1 MALKDAQKCISL
13 NQGWPKA
20 YFRQGQA
27 LRGLQRWEDAINA
40 FKEGRF
46 RDPKNPDWV
55 KEIDKT
61 EDERD
66 KWDEEMREQ
75 RRLKREA
82 DMTTELN
89 EATLVAEREA
99 MIAVAEQAMK
109 AGKSRKE
116 AGELAVKGAELAK
129 QRVHEMAQKKRA
141 MMVEDDT

>member
-1 MALKDAQKCISL
+1 
-13 NQGWPKA
+13 
-20 YFRQGQA
+20 
-27 LRGLQRWEDAINA
+27 
-40 FKEGRF
+40 
-46 RDPKNPDWV
+46 
-55 KEIDKT
+55 
-61 EDERD
+61 
-66 KWDEEMREQ
+66 MREQ

-129 QRVHEMAQKKRA
+129 QRVHEMATKKKA
-141 MMVEDDT
+141 MMVEDDKEIDEPAPYRIVKEDGGLHQKGFAHTDKG